1 MRKNASMVVQ
11 SISGHRGKSCYYVLT
26 QAVTVAV
33 LCMPSEPQM
42 KVICTEAGR
51 LCGKST
57 AAVWKALSRALDDIW
72 QCGDRE
78 ALTRALGYT
87 PQEKPSPRDLVLS
100 LACHL
105 WCSEKDEKESQ

>member
-72 QCGDRE
+72 LCGDRE
-78 ALTRALGYT
+78 ALTRALGYS
-87 PQEKPSPRDLVLS
+87 PQ
-100 LACHL
+100 
-105 WCSEKDEKESQ
+105 

>member
-72 QCGDRE
+72 QCGDRD
-78 ALTRALGYT
+78 AGVGIFPAGKTLAARSGAVAGL
-87 PQEKPSPRDLVLS
+87 SSLV
-100 LACHL
+100 
-105 WCSEKDEKESQ
+105 Q